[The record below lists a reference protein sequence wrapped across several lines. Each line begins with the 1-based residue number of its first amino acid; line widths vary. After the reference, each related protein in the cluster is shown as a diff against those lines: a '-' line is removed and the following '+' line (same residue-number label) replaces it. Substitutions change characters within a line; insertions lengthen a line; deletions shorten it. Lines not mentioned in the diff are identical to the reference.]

1 MKIHGEFVNEKQ
13 RVVGVTITS
22 TTGNKDIE
30 IDGEGSGVH
39 FSADDTVI
47 TESGFN
53 DSLDVILAH
62 SASVKLSTEQ
72 YISELFAKGSHDVKV
87 EITLDGDCVF
97 SGFVEPNTYS
107 QDYVNSEDDLDIN
120 CVDSLSAMQYTMFR
134 KVGNGTTYEEA
145 CVAAKSATFW
155 DLLRE
160 ALEAGAGSLDGY
172 NVLYDGSRSLPGKAA
187 STVFTDLS
195 ASELAFLGD
204 EEDDVWTYQ
213 DVAEALLKYLNL
225 HIVQEGKTFFI
236 FSWEG
241 VRKGNISWIKLYGT
255 ADASYPATADTLVM
269 SESNVEDDGTQ
280 IDVCDAYNKLVLT
293 VSPKSVDELVSSPLD
308 DLDSAYP
315 HRMRYCT
322 EYRAAN
328 LDEFKA
334 FLRKGADPETM
345 LTLGTIKDAYWQDWY
360 VLVKSNSDWL
370 IGRAGNDMVD
380 KYKTDDGC
388 QENIVNQLAC
398 YPGAALVSIGRV
410 QYNAKSDGK
419 DKEDNSPTSTLD
431 MSDYLVISTY
441 EADSGDSTYDPLVT
455 PLAEYV
461 GSNGGAVFSPPD
473 SKTINYIVIT
483 GTIRLEKK
491 YIQSVRVKDYIDA
504 PIGMEREAVANGL
517 IEAGE
522 LLGAET
528 GTPDI
533 HFDKIKSEGHADCYM
548 IYRWYKNNSS
558 TERSFGNLTQDDLN
572 PQNVNMHPYNWP
584 SEVKGFYSNGLR
596 MPSEF
601 DSPDF
606 EFEYSGIKD
615 KTDRLSKVPVLECM
629 LVIGDK
635 VLVEDMDRNG
645 NINALKWKKYKNMD
659 ACKADHP
666 NDTTAAEDEYYSQTF
681 SIGFDPKIG
690 DHLLNED
697 HDVQTNFSWE
707 LGIDTD
713 KGMAIPIQYSDH
725 LHGKVD
731 FRILGVVNSFYY
743 NKITKR
749 HRTWFRKEK
758 WHEEA
763 IPLMANVRNIFI
775 KDFSIKLYSDN
786 SMAGNEGDNNGDIVY
801 MSDTDESFYNK
812 KDDLE
817 FKIHSAF
824 TTEECAAQG
833 ISPVIS
839 LTTVSETASGDG
851 CLQITDNVT
860 GDTGKAEAE
869 YVNEYYDEMHLPRIT
884 MTQQMQDRNGFVSPW
899 RHYRS
904 VAMGKNFYVQS
915 IERNLLE
922 GSAELTMKE
931 IW

>member
-1 MKIHGEFVNEKQ
+1 MKIHGEFINKKG
-13 RVVGVTITS
+13 RVVGVYITS
-22 TTGNKDIE
+22 ATGNKDIE
-30 IDGEGSGVH
+30 IDGEGSDVH
-39 FSADDTVI
+39 FSADDTVA

-62 SASVKLSTEQ
+62 SATIRLSTVQ
-72 YISELFAKGSHDVKV
+72 FIPELFAKGSHDVKV
-87 EITLDGDCVF
+87 EVTLDGDCIF
-97 SGFVEPNTYS
+97 AGFVEPNTYS

-120 CVDSLSAMQYTMFR
+120 CVDSLSAMQFAMF
-134 KVGNGTTYEEA
+134 KNVGNGATYEEA

-155 DLLRE
+155 ELLCE
-160 ALEAGAGSLDGY
+160 ALAAGSGSLAGY
-172 NVLYDGSRSLPGKAA
+172 TVLYDGSRSLPGKTA
-187 STVFTDLS
+187 STVFTDLT

-204 EEDDVWTYQ
+204 GEDDIWTYQ

-236 FSWEG
+236 FSWES
-241 VRKGNISWIKLYGT
+241 VRRGDISWIKLYGT
-255 ADASYPATADTLVM
+255 SDAPNSAVGSTLNM
-269 SESNVEDDGTQ
+269 SENNVEDDGTQ
-280 IDVCDAYNKLVLT
+280 INVSDSYNKLVLK

-308 DLDSAYP
+308 SLDSAYP

-322 EYRAAN
+322 EYRTDD

-334 FLRKGADPETM
+334 FLREGADPETM
-345 LTLGTIKDAYWQDWY
+345 LSTGLIKKAYWQDWY
-360 VLVKSNSDWL
+360 VLVKNNSKWL
-370 IGRAGNDMVD
+370 IGRAGTDMVD
-380 KYKTDDGC
+380 KYKTDDKH

-398 YPGAALVSIGRV
+398 YPGAALLSIGRV
-410 QYNAKSDGK
+410 QYNTKSK
-419 DKEDNSPTSTLD
+419 DNSPSSTLD
-431 MSDYLVISTY
+431 MSDYLVVSTY
-441 EADSGDSTYDPLVT
+441 EADSGDSTYDRLVT

-473 SKTINYIVIT
+473 SKTTNYIVIT
-483 GTIRLEKK
+483 GTFRLEKK
-491 YIQSVRVKDYIDA
+491 YNQSVRVKDYYDA

-517 IEAGE
+517 EEPGNYVTEPEINFN
-522 LLGAET
+522 T
-528 GTPDI
+528 
-533 HFDKIKSEGHADCYM
+533 IKSEGRTDCYM

-558 TERSFGNLTQDDLN
+558 SGRSFGNLTQDDLN
-572 PQNVNMHPYNWP
+572 PQGVDFHPLNWP
-584 SEVKGFYSNGLR
+584 DEIEGFYSNGLR
-596 MPSEF
+596 MPSEY

-606 EFEYSGIKD
+606 EFEYSDIKD
-615 KTDRLSKVPVLECM
+615 KSDRLSKVPVLECM

-635 VLVEDMDRNG
+635 VLVEDMDKNG
-645 NINALKWKKYKNMD
+645 NIYALKWQKYKDMD
-659 ACKADHP
+659 ACKTEFP
-666 NDTTAAEDEYYSQTF
+666 NDITAAEDEYYSQTF

-725 LHGKVD
+725 LHGKVN
-731 FRILGVVNSFYY
+731 FRILGVVNTFYY
-743 NKITKR
+743 NKIIRR

-758 WHEEA
+758 WTKEA
-763 IPLMANVRNIFI
+763 VPLMANVSNIFI

-801 MSDTDESFYNK
+801 MSETDESFYNK

-824 TTEECAAQG
+824 STEECAAQG

-851 CLQITDNVT
+851 CLLVTDNVT
-860 GDTGKAEAE
+860 GEIGKAEAE

-884 MTQQMQDRNGFVSPW
+884 LTQQLQDCNGIVSPW

-904 VAMGKNFYVQS
+904 SAMGKNFYVQS
-915 IERNLLE
+915 IERNLQD
-922 GSAELTMKE
+922 GSADITMKE